1 MTLEDIQKMSVKII
15 ETEEAL
21 NDLIESLL
29 NEKVISFDIRGH
41 TYRSYLGFI
50 CILIVCGFLISTRF
64 YKHGLFSDFFSD
76 FFNEY
81 FNDFSMNYRDFSMEF

>member
-21 NDLIESLL
+21 DELIESLS

-50 CILIVCGFLISTRF
+50 CILIVCDLLFHSQRVFL
-64 YKHGLFSDFFSD
+64 
-76 FFNEY
+76 
-81 FNDFSMNYRDFSMEF
+81 